1 MAKVNVYISYNG
13 NCEEAF
19 NHYKSVFGGEFSY
32 LGRFRDMPSPEGITE
47 DELDKIMHISLPIS
61 NETVLFGSDV
71 PRSYAEKMVF
81 GNNFSVSVSCSSEEE
96 ANNLFNNL
104 SEGGFITM
112 PLEKTF
118 WNAYFGMFVDKFGI
132 NWMINYDYPQE

>member
-1 MAKVNVYISYNG
+1 MAKVNVYISFNG

-32 LGRFRDMPSPEGITE
+32 LGRFRDIPSPEGITE
-47 DELDKIMHISLPIS
+47 DELDKIMHITLPIS
-61 NETVLFGSDV
+61 NETVLFGSDI
-71 PRSYAEKMVF
+71 PSSYAEKMVF
-81 GNNFSVSVSCSSEEE
+81 GNNFSVSVDCSSEQE
-96 ANNLFNNL
+96 AQYLFSNL
-104 SEGGFITM
+104 SEGGFVTM